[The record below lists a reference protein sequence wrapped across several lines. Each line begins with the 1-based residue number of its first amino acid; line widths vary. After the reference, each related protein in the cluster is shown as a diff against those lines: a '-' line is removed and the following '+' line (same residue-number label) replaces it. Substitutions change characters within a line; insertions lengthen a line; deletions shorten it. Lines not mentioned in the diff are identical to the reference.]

1 MPWVIPSWLLLE
13 GYPVAR
19 TPKPWFREDRQAWFV
34 TINGERHNL
43 GPDEKQAFRKFHQIM
58 AAPDPLPEPHQ
69 PVGLSVADI
78 FEKFLEW
85 CQKRRAP
92 NTYEWLRYR
101 IQMFIDAH
109 GDAVNLSATS
119 LKPFDLA
126 EWIDKHDWSANYRRG
141 IIAAVQRPFN
151 WAVKLGYIRE
161 NPIRHLEKPS
171 ATRREQIITPEQWPA
186 IRDRYSDGD
195 PFRDLLEFAWET
207 GCRPQEVKKIEAR
220 HVQIAAHRV
229 LFPKDEAKGKK
240 RPRVIYMTPRAE
252 AIVACLLAL
261 RPTGLLFLN
270 ADGAPWTSYAI
281 NCRFCRLKKH
291 LGTKYGL
298 YAARHG
304 FATRKLEEGIDHL
317 TVAAWMGHAD
327 ATMLARVYS
336 HVGERDTYL
345 HETLNG
351 KPSKGDMPES

>member
-1 MPWVIPSWLLLE
+1 
-13 GYPVAR
+13 VAR

-43 GPDEKQAFRKFHQIM
+43 GPDEKQAKRKYHELM
-58 AAPDPLPEPHQ
+58 AAPEPKPSSAQ
-69 PVGLSVADI
+69 PDNALSVAEI
-78 FEKFLEW
+78 FEKFFDW
-85 CQKRRAP
+85 SQKHRAEK
-92 NTYEWLRYR
+92 TYEWLQYR
-101 IQMFIDAH
+101 IQMFITAL
-109 GDAVNLSATS
+109 GGSATMAVAA
-119 LKPFDLA
+119 LKPFHVV
-126 EWIDKHDWSANYRRG
+126 EWLDKHPTWSGNYRHG
-141 IIAAVQRPFN
+141 IIRAIQRPFN
-151 WAVKLGYIRE
+151 WAVKLGYIDV
-161 NPIRHLEKPS
+161 NPIRHVEKPQP
-171 ATRREQIITPEQWPA
+171 TRREQVITPEQWPA
-186 IRDRYSDGD
+186 IRDHYHHGD

-207 GCRPQEVKKIEAR
+207 GCRPQEIKKIEAR
-220 HVQIAAHRV
+220 HVQMAAHRV

-252 AIVACLLAL
+252 AILANLLAL